1 MEMVDFNQLMKEYNV
16 GSVEKVEDSGYFSS
30 LAFQKLL
37 DQEDIE
43 IAARRAALFNQKD
56 LLARRFNGIG
66 NLLQNPISSNQDMD
80 NFNLVYSELVG
91 DLEEW
96 KNRVVR
102 LVEDNKRTLNH
113 KY

>member
-1 MEMVDFNQLMKEYNV
+1 MVDFNQLMKEYNV
-16 GSVEKVEDSGYFSS
+16 GSIKNVEDSGYFRG
-30 LAFQKLL
+30 LDFQKPL

-43 IAARRAALFNQKD
+43 IAARRAALFDQKD

-80 NFNLVYSELVG
+80 DFTLVYKELVG

-102 LVEDNKRTLNH
+102 LVEDNKRILNH